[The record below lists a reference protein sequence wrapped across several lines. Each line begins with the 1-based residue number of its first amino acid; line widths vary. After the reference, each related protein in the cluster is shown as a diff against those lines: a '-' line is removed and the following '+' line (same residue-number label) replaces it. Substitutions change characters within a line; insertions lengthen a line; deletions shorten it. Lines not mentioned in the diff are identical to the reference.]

1 MPMLGGMNFKIQ
13 RCLNRV
19 FKTIPARKITHIT
32 DSKKKEMIMDKDD

>member
-19 FKTIPARKITHIT
+19 FKTIPENNTYNTYRKITHIT
-32 DSKKKEMIMDKDD
+32 DSKKKK